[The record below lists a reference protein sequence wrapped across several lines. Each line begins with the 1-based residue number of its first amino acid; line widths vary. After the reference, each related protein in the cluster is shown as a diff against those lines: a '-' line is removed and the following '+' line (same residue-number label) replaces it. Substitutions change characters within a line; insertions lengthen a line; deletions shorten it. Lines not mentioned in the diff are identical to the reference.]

1 MILRLLNFLVIGVL
15 VFAAAYVYRIKF
27 DATVQ
32 AEKLAKLRSEVRH
45 ERDEI
50 AALRAQWGQLDNPD
64 RIETLAKRYLQL
76 KADRADAIRHARS
89 SAGSSAAARRR
100 TRRRARSDR
109 RHHRELGRTDDD
121 RKHSGRAEARKH
133 CAAAGC
139 NATADKRSAPR
150 MSVTANILPVKPPEP
165 WRRRFVRKMLYGS
178 NIDRGAKAR
187 ARIVLAILAFAAVYA
202 IIAVRL
208 MMFAIVSNS
217 HTAHRVVSE
226 DAIATARPDILDRNG
241 EVLATDVRVPS
252 LYAEPRRLIDVDE
265 ATELLTADLPDV
277 NAKEL
282 RDRLASKRGFVWL
295 KRDIT
300 PEQQREIYRQGL
312 PGIGFLNENK
322 RDYPNG
328 DEVSHLLGRVDIDNQ
343 GIAGIEKWLDGQG
356 LMALHMAG
364 LASDRLQTPVQL
376 ALDLRVQHAL
386 RDELV
391 AARAK
396 FHTIAAAGVVLNVRT
411 GEIVAMVSEP
421 DFDPNDPQDPHD
433 ETLINRLTTGVYE
446 MGSTF
451 KAFTVAMALDS
462 GKATLKST
470 FDAHN
475 PLHYGK
481 FEIHDFEPMQR
492 ALTVPEI
499 FTYSSNIGAAHIAM
513 AMGIDAHKAFLKKM
527 GQLDRLRTELP
538 ESAEPIVPKHW
549 SELNTM
555 TIAFGHGMSVAP
567 LQAVM
572 GVAALMNGGIL
583 IPPTF
588 LKRSEAE
595 AQALGTRVIKPET
608 SLMMRYL
615 MRLNVE
621 KGTASKADVPGYY
634 IGGKTGTADKV
645 VFGRY
650 SKTKVLTDFMAVMP
664 ADQPRYLVLI
674 MLDEPQAL
682 PETHGFKTS
691 GWNAVPTG
699 GAVVARIAP
708 LLGIQPR
715 MDLPPAD
722 QLILASLKENR

>member
-1 MILRLLNFLVIGVL
+1 MSGV
-15 VFAAAYVYRIKF
+15 
-27 DATVQ
+27 DA
-32 AEKLAKLRSEVRH
+32 
-45 ERDEI
+45 
-50 AALRAQWGQLDNPD
+50 
-64 RIETLAKRYLQL
+64 ETL
-76 KADRADAIRHARS
+76 
-89 SAGSSAAARRR
+89 
-100 TRRRARSDR
+100 
-109 RHHRELGRTDDD
+109 
-121 RKHSGRAEARKH
+121 
-133 CAAAGC
+133 
-139 NATADKRSAPR
+139 SAPAAETNPR
-150 MSVTANILPVKPPEP
+150 KVP
-165 WRRRFVRKMLYGS
+165 WRRRLIRRLLYGS
-178 NIDRGAKAR
+178 DVDRGAKAR
-187 ARIVLAILAFAAVYA
+187 ARMGLAILAFAAVYA
-202 IIAVRL
+202 VIATRL
-208 MMFAIVSNS
+208 VMFALVSNS
-217 HTAHRVVSE
+217 HAAHRVVSG

-265 ATELLTADLPDV
+265 AVELLTADLPDV
-277 NAKEL
+277 DATEL
-282 RDRLASKRGFVWL
+282 RERLSSKRGFVWL

-328 DEVSHLLGRVDIDNQ
+328 AEVSHLIGHVNIDNE

-356 LMALHMAG
+356 LDALHMAG
-364 LASDRLQTPVQL
+364 LATDRLQTPVQL
-376 ALDLRVQHAL
+376 AVDLRVQHAL

-391 AARAK
+391 AARTK
-396 FHTIAAAGVVLNVRT
+396 FSALAAAGLVLNVRT

-421 DFDPNDPQDPHD
+421 DYDPNNPHEALDP
-433 ETLINRLTTGVYE
+433 TRINRLTTGVYE

-451 KAFTVAMALDS
+451 KAFTIAMAIDS
-462 GKATLKST
+462 GKVTLKST

-481 FEIHDFEPMQR
+481 FDIHDFEPQQR

-499 FTYSSNIGAAHIAM
+499 FTYSSNIGAARIAM
-513 AMGIDAHKAFLKKM
+513 AMGVDAHKAFLKKM

-549 SELNTM
+549 GELNTM
-555 TIAFGHGMSVAP
+555 TIAFGHGLSVAP

-572 GVAALMNGGIL
+572 GVAALMNGGTL

-588 LKRSEAE
+588 LKRTEAE
-595 AQALGTRVIKPET
+595 AEKLGTRVVKPET
-608 SLMMRYL
+608 SEIMRYL

-621 KGTASKADVPGYY
+621 KGTAAKADVPGYY

-650 SKTKVLTDFMAVMP
+650 SKTKVLTDFVAVLP
-664 ADQPRYLVLI
+664 ADHPRYLLLI
-674 MLDEPQAL
+674 MLDEPHAT
-682 PETHGFKTS
+682 PETHGFTTS

-708 LLGIQPR
+708 LLGIEPR
-715 MDLPPAD
+715 LDLPAAD
-722 QLILASLKENR
+722 QLILASLKESR